1 MSDGHVIEVRKI
13 HTTNLLDLAE
23 AVSCGGDERRTGKV
37 ESEPLKPTETYE
49 IGQCVG
55 DDAAPPG

>member
-1 MSDGHVIEVRKI
+1 MSHGLVIEVRKI

-37 ESEPLKPTETYE
+37 E
-49 IGQCVG
+49 IGAVEADG
-55 DDAAPPG
+55 NL